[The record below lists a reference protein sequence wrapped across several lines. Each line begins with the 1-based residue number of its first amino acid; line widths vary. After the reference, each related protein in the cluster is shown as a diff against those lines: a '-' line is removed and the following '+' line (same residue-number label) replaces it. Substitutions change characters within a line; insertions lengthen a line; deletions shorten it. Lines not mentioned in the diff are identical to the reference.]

1 MTHPNNES
9 SLSVGVLTEGQW
21 YKLLIENYVTM
32 EETET
37 GEVRLKGCRVEL
49 LRPEIDWENG
59 WRLARLQ
66 GLGTELSSFMFK
78 LMHQILPT
86 QERVSRTN
94 PATSNLCKQPN
105 CSTASVED
113 LPHALVHCSSN
124 NGVGLKVVQAAR
136 RLIPGVT
143 VEDLLQLNFG
153 VEEDKEL
160 GIVWWLAAGLMAIW
174 NLRTARKRVEQYL
187 IRAQLEAKINLLRE
201 TRFADAVEILDTL
214 LVEL

>member
-1 MTHPNNES
+1 MPRVPTKRILLSHPVLEAAQVARSLCRIVQFSVSADASDTPNPRES
-9 SLSVGVLTEGQW
+9 
-21 YKLLIENYVTM
+21 
-32 EETET
+32 
-37 GEVRLKGCRVEL
+37 
-49 LRPEIDWENG
+49 
-59 WRLARLQ
+59 
-66 GLGTELSSFMFK
+66 
-78 LMHQILPT
+78 LPHH
-86 QERVSRTN
+86 

-136 RLIPGVT
+136 SLIPGVT
-143 VEDLLQLNFG
+143 VEDLLQLNFR

-187 IRAQLEAKINLLRE
+187 IRAQLEAKIYLLRE
-201 TRFADAVEILDTL
+201 TIFADAVEILDTL